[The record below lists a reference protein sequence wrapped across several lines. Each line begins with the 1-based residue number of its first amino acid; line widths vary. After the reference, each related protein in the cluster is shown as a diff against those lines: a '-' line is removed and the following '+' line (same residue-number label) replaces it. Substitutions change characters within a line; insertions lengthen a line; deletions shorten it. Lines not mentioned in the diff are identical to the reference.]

1 MVIANCRSIFT
12 FYVILITHSIS
23 SYIAFQAFKRFF
35 FARENFATQ
44 RDDKLED
51 LKFPSSKTFFLINF

>member
-1 MVIANCRSIFT
+1 MVIANCRSILT

-23 SYIAFQAFKRFF
+23 SSYIAFQAFKRYF

-51 LKFPSSKTFFLINF
+51 LKFPSSKTFFFD